1 MTTVP
6 QPALATLSHDRFWES
21 GWVYER
27 KLDGQRCLAV
37 RDANG
42 SRLYSRSGRDV
53 TVAFPELAE
62 ALERQAATSFVI
74 DGEVVAF
81 EGSRTSF
88 ARLQPRIHLSNSDR
102 ARATGIAVWF
112 YVFDVLEIDGEDVRP
127 EPLLD
132 RKRRLKS
139 LLGWNDPIRWTPHRV
154 RAGEDWFAE
163 ICRRGWEGLI
173 AKRADAPYVGGRT
186 DHWLKFKCEAG
197 QELVVVGWTEPTG
210 SRVALGA
217 LLLAYYD
224 RPATPRT
231 SCTPARWAPASP
243 TGCWPTSTRS
253 CPGSRWTRQ
262 PCTRGKL
269 PSAGV
274 HWARPELVARGGLH
288 RVDARRPAAAPA
300 LSRPADR
307 QGRAGRRTGG
317 PMTGTER
324 RRRGRG
330 VKAGQGD
337 VPRDQ
342 RHTGDH
348 QARRGALLRRR
359 RGGDASAPAGTARQ
373 HATLSRRDRGTV
385 VLREEGAGPLPGL
398 RRDRRG
404 QHLARTSAAGG
415 RQ

>member
-37 RDANG
+37 RDSNG
-42 SRLYSRSGRDV
+42 SHLYSRSGREV

-62 ALERQAATSFVI
+62 ALERQAATGFVI

-88 ARLQPRIHLSNSDR
+88 ARLQPRIHLSSSDR

-154 RAGEDWFAE
+154 QAGEDWFAE
-163 ICRRGWEGLI
+163 ICRRGWEGVI
-173 AKRADAPYVGGRT
+173 AKRADAPYVSGRT
-186 DHWLKFKCEAG
+186 DRWLKFKCEAG

-224 RPATPRT
+224 RSGGAEDLAYAGKVGTGFSDRVLADLHKRL
-231 SCTPARWAPASP
+231 SRLEVDRSP
-243 TGCWPTSTRS
+243 CA
-253 CPGSRWTRQ
+253 
-262 PCTRGKL
+262 RGKL
-269 PSAGV
+269 PSVGV
-274 HWARPELVARGGLH
+274 HWARPELVAQ
-288 RVDARRPAAAPA
+288 VAFTEWT
-300 LSRPADR
+300 
-307 QGRAGRRTGG
+307 RAGQLRH
-317 PMTGTER
+317 
-324 RRRGRG
+324 
-330 VKAGQGD
+330 
-337 VPRDQ
+337 PRF
-342 RHTGDH
+342 
-348 QARRGALLRRR
+348 L
-359 RGGDASAPAGTARQ
+359 
-373 HATLSRRDRGTV
+373 
-385 VLREEGAGPLPGL
+385 GL
-398 RRDRRG
+398 RTDKAAKDVVRE
-404 QHLARTSAAGG
+404 AR
-415 RQ
+415 